1 MSDTLFPLLPE
12 QARAADP
19 GHSVW
24 LSASA
29 GTGKTQVLSA
39 RVLRLLLQPGI
50 EPGSILCLTFT
61 KAGAAEMATRVNAR
75 LAKWVRMDATSLARD
90 LRAIGAKVDPETQ
103 ARARTLF
110 TRVLDCPGGGL
121 RIDTIHAFAQY
132 LLAAFPEEAGL
143 EPGTVAMDDR
153 TREVLARKVL
163 TDLVTQAD
171 EDDRSALS
179 MLSLRLSPDGAKAW
193 LMACAKARELWAEP
207 GGWPSPMRPQVLQLL
222 GLPSDYEEAD
232 LARECADGA
241 FDTGSLRACLSTLR
255 DWNTKSGHA
264 AADPLEAWLAADPME
279 RLATLACFNG
289 SLLVADGSKPKN
301 LSNLAKRDPAYEAR
315 VGAVQTCLDAIRE
328 KQALLALAEYL
339 TPALELG
346 RRFALL
352 WDEAKRSRG
361 LVDFDDQIARAAKL
375 LGNSE
380 MAQWIGYKLD
390 RAFDHILVDEAQDT
404 NESQWAIIDALTQD
418 YFDGLG
424 AAGARLRTVFV
435 VGDYKQAI
443 FGFQGTEPRLFV
455 EKRGEYDARINA
467 AMDNARELADRTRS
481 EPMVP
486 LTPLEKLGLERNF
499 RSSQT
504 ILDFVD
510 RAVAHVGVEAMGMA
524 GETVRH
530 RGDAD
535 LPGRVTL
542 WAPIRADEGD
552 DPEAVEEEGAETWLP
567 APERRMADRIA
578 AQVKT
583 WLDEGHPLTKGGT
596 RRATAGDIMILVRKR
611 RALAGLIVARLHAAG
626 VPVAGVDRLRLGA
639 PLAVKDL
646 LAALRFATQ
655 PRDDLS
661 LANLLVSPLGG
672 WSQDDL
678 LANAVREKGV
688 TLWDHI
694 RRSDAPLCVET
705 AERLRALLA
714 RVDYEPP
721 QALLQWLL
729 TGPWDGRRKL
739 VARLGQEANDPID
752 ELVGAAFA
760 FSAEHTP
767 SLQGF
772 LNWFDASDEELKREA
787 AGGGSAVRVLTAH
800 GSKGLQ
806 APIVILADAT
816 GNPDRGPPRAG
827 ELATADGRPVPLP
840 SLPKEARAGP
850 VREAEEAKAA
860 REREEHWRLMYVA
873 MTRAEEALYIGG
885 ALLPSDKDV
894 PEASWYA
901 QAAALFGGE
910 DGDAG
915 VSDPIW
921 GERHDLGALMDRRAP
936 APDTHTA
943 GERSALPD
951 WATRPP
957 ADEPTPPRPLAPS
970 AAGDDLAPN
979 PPGLVQ
985 SGEAAQRG
993 TLIHRLLERLPD
1005 IAPDRRAK
1013 RAAQWLEAQA
1023 ADLSGEARG
1032 AMIAQALAVLDHPD
1046 FAGLFAPGALAEVSL
1061 AATVEG
1067 QVVTGK
1073 LDRLCVGEEEVLV
1086 VDYKTTR
1093 RPPDALE
1100 QVPAATLR
1108 QMSAYAHA
1116 LAEIY
1121 PGRKIRAALLYTQGP
1136 HLIALSDAVL
1146 AAHKPGLHRAEESLG
1161 ANGLSDRAGTLD

>member
-1 MSDTLFPLLPE
+1 MSGLYPLLPE

-19 GHSVW
+19 AHSVW

-61 KAGAAEMATRVNAR
+61 KAGAAEMANRVNET
-75 LAKWVRMDATSLARD
+75 LASWVRMKPDALAAD
-90 LRAIGAKVDPETQ
+90 LKAIGARFDPESQ
-103 ARARTLF
+103 ARASTLF

-132 LLAAFPEEAGL
+132 LLAAFPEEADL

-153 TREVLARKVL
+153 TRELLSREVL
-163 TDLVTQAD
+163 TELVVQAD
-171 EDDRSALS
+171 DADRSALS
-179 MLSLRLSPDGAKAW
+179 MLSLRLGPDGAKAW
-193 LMACAKARELWAEP
+193 LMTCAKARELWADP
-207 GGWPSPMRPQVLQLL
+207 GGWRSPMRAQVMQLL

-232 LARECADGA
+232 LARDCADGA
-241 FDTGSLRACLSTLR
+241 FDTGSLNACLATLR
-255 DWNTKSGHA
+255 DWDTKGGREGA
-264 AADPLEAWLAADPME
+264 EVITAWLAGDPAQ
-279 RLATLACFNG
+279 RLATIGSFNG
-289 SLLVADGSKPKN
+289 KLFVMDGSKAKHLN
-301 LSNLAKRDPAYEAR
+301 NIIKRDPAYE
-315 VGAVQTCLDAIRE
+315 GQIEAVRACCADIRE
-328 KQALLALAEYL
+328 KQVLLALAEYL
-339 TPALELG
+339 VPALELG
-346 RRFALL
+346 RRFSLK
-352 WDEAKRSRG
+352 WDEAKRVRG
-361 LVDFDDQIARAAKL
+361 LVDFDDQIARAADL
-375 LGNSE
+375 LANAD

-404 NESQWAIIDALTQD
+404 NASQWGIIDALTQD

-443 FGFQGTEPRLFV
+443 FGFQGTEPQLFLSQR
-455 EKRGEYDARINA
+455 EKYREKIDDAIANLEQL
-467 AMDNARELADRTRS
+467 ARETRGQ
-481 EPMVP
+481 PLVP
-486 LTPLEKLGLERNF
+486 LSPLQPVELKKNF

-510 RAVAHVGVEAMGMA
+510 RAVAQVGTEAMGMA
-524 GETVRH
+524 GEEVLHTGEDR
-530 RGDAD
+530 
-535 LPGRVTL
+535 PGQVTL
-542 WAPIRADEGD
+542 WAPIGAEESD
-552 DPEAVEEEGAETWLP
+552 DPEAKEEEGAETWLP

-578 AQVKT
+578 AQVKQ
-583 WLDEGHPLTKGGT
+583 WLEEGHPLTKGGH
-596 RRATAGDIMILVRKR
+596 RRASAGDIMILVRKR

-626 VPVAGVDRLRLGA
+626 VPVAGVDRLRLGS

-646 LAALRFATQ
+646 LAALRFAAQ
-655 PRDDLS
+655 PRDNLS

-672 WSQDDL
+672 WSQNDL
-678 LANAVREKGV
+678 LEHGLREKKV

-694 RRSDAPLCVET
+694 RRSDAPLCMAT
-705 AERLRALLA
+705 ADRLRALLA
-714 RVDYEPP
+714 KVDYEPP

-739 VARLGQEANDPID
+739 VARLGREANDPID

-772 LNWFDASDEELKREA
+772 LSWFDASDEELKREA
-787 AGGGSAVRVLTAH
+787 AGSGDAVRVLTAH

-816 GNPDRGPPRAG
+816 GNPDRGPTRAG
-827 ELATADGRPVPLP
+827 ELSTRDSRPVPLP
-840 SLPKEARAGP
+840 SMPKDEKAGP
-850 VREAEEAKAA
+850 VIAAEEAKAA

-885 ALLPSDKDV
+885 ALLPSDKEV

-901 QAAALFGGE
+901 IAQALFEGE
-910 DGDAG
+910 G
-915 VSDPIW
+915 VADPIW
-921 GERHDLGALMDRRAP
+921 GERHGLGLLSEQKTLKADP
-936 APDTHTA
+936 AHS
-943 GERSALPD
+943 RSVTKLPD

-957 ADEPTPPRPLAPS
+957 PVEPTPLRPLAPS
-970 AAGDDLAPN
+970 AAGEDLSPN
-979 PPGLVQ
+979 PPGLSQ
-985 SGEAAQRG
+985 GADAAQRG
-993 TLIHRLLERLPD
+993 TLMHRLLERLPD
-1005 IAPDRRAK
+1005 IAREDRVTRA
-1013 RAAQWLEAQA
+1013 RTWLAAQAGDLPEATHAEMVEQA
-1023 ADLSGEARG
+1023 
-1032 AMIAQALAVLDHPD
+1032 IAVLDHPD
-1046 FAGLFAPGALAEVSL
+1046 FTELFAPGALAEVSL
-1061 AATVEG
+1061 AASVDG

-1073 LDRLCVGEEEVLV
+1073 LDRLCVGEDSVLV

-1093 RPPDALE
+1093 RPPHFVG

-1116 LAEIY
+1116 LATIY
-1121 PGRKIRAALLYTQGP
+1121 PDRRVSAAVLYTHTPQ
-1136 HLIALSDAVL
+1136 LIALPDDLL
-1146 AAHKPGLHRAEESLG
+1146 AAHKPGLG
-1161 ANGLSDRAGTLD
+1161 DKQQDLSAPGFA

>member
-1 MSDTLFPLLPE
+1 MSKLYDLLTE

-19 GHSVW
+19 SHSVW

-39 RVLRLLLQPGI
+39 RVLRLLLQPGV

-61 KAGAAEMATRVNAR
+61 KAGAAEMATRVNETLAR
-75 LAKWVRMDATSLARD
+75 WVRMKPDALAAD
-90 LRAIGAKVDPETQ
+90 LKAIGAKFDPVSQ

-110 TRVLDCPGGGL
+110 TKVLDCPGGGL

-132 LLAAFPEEAGL
+132 LLAAFPEEAEL

-153 TREVLARKVL
+153 TRELLAREVL
-163 TDLVTQAD
+163 TDLVTGAN
-171 EDDRSALS
+171 EDDRSALA
-179 MLSLRLSPDGAKAW
+179 MLSLRLGPDGAKAW
-193 LMACAKARELWAEP
+193 LMACAKARELWADA
-207 GGWPSPMRPQVLQLL
+207 GGWRSPMRAQVLQLL
-222 GLPSDYEEAD
+222 GLPSDFSEAD
-232 LARECADGA
+232 LAQECADGA
-241 FDTGSLRACLSTLR
+241 FDTASLNAC
-255 DWNTKSGHA
+255 
-264 AADPLEAWLAADPME
+264 
-279 RLATLACFNG
+279 LATLREWDTKGGREGAEAINVWLAGDPQQRLADLGRFNG
-289 SLLVADGSKPKN
+289 TLFVADGSKAKN
-301 LSNLAKRDPAYEAR
+301 LTHILKRDPAYE
-315 VGAVQTCLDAIRE
+315 GHIEAVRACCDGIRE
-328 KQALLALAEYL
+328 KVALLALAEYL
-339 TPALELG
+339 APALELG
-346 RRFALL
+346 RRFALQ
-352 WDEAKRSRG
+352 WDEAKRTRG
-361 LVDFDDQIARAAKL
+361 LVDFDDQIARAARL
-375 LGNSE
+375 LANSE

-404 NESQWAIIDALTQD
+404 NASQWAIIDALTQD

-443 FGFQGTEPRLFV
+443 FGFQGTEPQLFIA
-455 EKRGEYDARINA
+455 KREEYDARINA
-467 AMDNARELADRTRS
+467 AIANADALALETREKPL
-481 EPMVP
+481 VP
-486 LTPLEKLGLERNF
+486 LSPLEKLGLERNF

-510 RAVAHVGVEAMGMA
+510 RAVAQVGAEAMGMEP
-524 GETVRH
+524 GEIRH
-530 RGDAD
+530 RGDEKV
-535 LPGRVTL
+535 PGRVTL
-542 WAPIRADEGD
+542 WAPIGAEESD
-552 DPEAVEEEGAETWLP
+552 DPEAVEEDGAETWLP

-578 AQVKT
+578 AQVKQ
-583 WLDEGHPLTKGGT
+583 WLDDGHPLTKGGN

-626 VPVAGVDRLRLGA
+626 VPVAGVDRLRLGS

-655 PRDDLS
+655 PRDSLS

-678 LANAVREKGV
+678 LEHGLRDKKV

-694 RRSDAPLCVET
+694 RRSDAPLCMET

-714 RVDYEPP
+714 KVDYEPP

-739 VARLGQEANDPID
+739 VARLGREANDPID
-752 ELVGAAFA
+752 ELIGAAFA
-760 FSAEHTP
+760 YSAEHTP

-787 AGGGSAVRVLTAH
+787 AGSGNAVRVLTAH

-816 GNPDRGPPRAG
+816 GNPDRGPVRAG
-827 ELATADGRPVPLP
+827 ELATDDGRVVPLP
-840 SLPKEARAGP
+840 SMPKEAKAGP
-850 VREAEEAKAA
+850 VVAAEEAKKA

-885 ALLPSDKDV
+885 ALMPSDKEL

-901 QAAALFGGE
+901 VAQALFDDE
-910 DGDAG
+910 G
-915 VSDPIW
+915 VADPIW
-921 GERHDLGALMDRRAP
+921 SERHDVGALGDLQAP
-936 APDTHTA
+936 GADA
-943 GERSALPD
+943 ANGSSRIELPE

-957 ADEPTPPRPLAPS
+957 PSEPKPLKPLAPS
-970 AAGDDLAPN
+970 APGEDLSPN
-979 PPGLVQ
+979 PPGLAQ
-985 SGEAAQRG
+985 GSEAAQRG
-993 TLIHRLLERLPD
+993 TLMHRLLERLPD
-1005 IAPDRRAK
+1005 IAPEDRASRA
-1013 RAAQWLEAQA
+1013 RAWLEAQA
-1023 ADLSGEARG
+1023 GELGEATR
-1032 AMIAQALAVLDHPD
+1032 AEMVDRALAVLDDPD
-1046 FAGLFAPGALAEVSL
+1046 FADLFVPGALAEVSL

-1073 LDRLCVGEEEVLV
+1073 LDRLCVGEDEVLV

-1093 RPPDALE
+1093 RPPHSAQ
-1100 QVPAATLR
+1100 QVPVATLR

-1116 LAEIY
+1116 LAAIY
-1121 PGRKIRAALLYTQGP
+1121 PGRRISAALLYTQTP
-1136 HLIALSDAVL
+1136 QLIALPDDLL
-1146 AAHKPGLHRAEESLG
+1146 ALHKPGLG
-1161 ANGLSDRAGTLD
+1161 DKQQDLSAADFA

>member
-1 MSDTLFPLLPE
+1 MSGKLYDLLPE

-39 RVLRLLLQPGI
+39 RVLRLLLQPGV

-61 KAGAAEMATRVNAR
+61 KAGAAEMATRVNETLAR
-75 LAKWVRMDATSLARD
+75 WVRMKPDALAAD
-90 LRAIGAKVDPETQ
+90 LKAIGAKFDPETQ
-103 ARARTLF
+103 ARGRTLF

-121 RIDTIHAFAQY
+121 RIDTIHAFSQY

-153 TREVLARKVL
+153 TRELLAREVL
-163 TDLVTQAD
+163 TDLVTGAD
-171 EDDRSALS
+171 ADDRSALA

-207 GGWPSPMRPQVLQLL
+207 GGWRSPMRAQVLQLL
-222 GLPSDYEEAD
+222 GLPSDFSEAD
-232 LARECADGA
+232 LAQECADGA
-241 FDTGSLRACLSTLR
+241 FDTASLNACLATLR
-255 DWNTKSGHA
+255 EWDTKGGREGTEA
-264 AADPLEAWLAADPME
+264 INAWLAGAPQK
-279 RLATLACFNG
+279 RLAELGTFNG
-289 SLLVADGSKPKN
+289 TLFVADGSKAKN
-301 LSNLAKRDPAYEAR
+301 LNHIVKRDPAYE
-315 VGAVQTCLDAIRE
+315 GHIEAVRACCDGIRE
-328 KQALLALAEYL
+328 KLALLALAEYL
-339 TPALELG
+339 APALELG
-346 RRFALL
+346 RRFALQ
-352 WDEAKRSRG
+352 WDEAKRGRG
-361 LVDFDDQIARAAKL
+361 LVDFDDQIARAAQL
-375 LGNSE
+375 LGNSD

-404 NESQWAIIDALTQD
+404 NDSQWAIIDALTQD

-443 FGFQGTEPRLFV
+443 FGFQGTEPQLFIA
-455 EKRGEYDARINA
+455 KREEYDARINA
-467 AMDNARELADRTRS
+467 AIANAEALAMETREK
-481 EPMVP
+481 PMVP
-486 LTPLEKLGLERNF
+486 LGPLEKLGLGRNF
-499 RSSQT
+499 RSSQS

-510 RAVAHVGVEAMGMA
+510 RAVAQVGTEAMGM
-524 GETVRH
+524 GPEEVRH
-530 RGDAD
+530 TGEDR
-535 LPGRVTL
+535 PGRVTL
-542 WAPIRADEGD
+542 WAPIGAEDSD
-552 DPEAVEEEGAETWLP
+552 DPEAVEEEGTETWLP

-578 AQVKT
+578 EQVKA
-583 WLDEGHPLTKGGT
+583 WLQHGHPLTKGGA

-646 LAALRFATQ
+646 LAALRFAAQ

-678 LANAVREKGV
+678 LQHGLREKDV
-688 TLWDHI
+688 TLWDHL
-694 RRSDAPLCVET
+694 RQSDEPFCMEA
-705 AERLRALLA
+705 ADRLRTLLS
-714 RVDYEPP
+714 RVDNEPP

-739 VARLGQEANDPID
+739 VARLGREANDPID

-787 AGGGSAVRVLTAH
+787 AGSGDAVRVLTAH

-806 APIVILADAT
+806 APIVVLADAT
-816 GNPDRGPPRAG
+816 GNPDRGPVRAG
-827 ELATADGRPVPLP
+827 ELKTPDGRPVPLP
-840 SLPKEARAGP
+840 PLPKEAKAGA
-850 VREAEEAKAA
+850 VVEAEEAKAA

-885 ALLPSDKDV
+885 ALLPSDKEV

-901 QAAALFGGE
+901 VAASLFEGE
-910 DGDAG
+910 PLT
-915 VSDPIW
+915 DPIW
-921 GERHDLGALMDRRAP
+921 GARHDFGTLGEVAAP
-936 APDTHTA
+936 AAQDALRA
-943 GERSALPD
+943 GPAMLPE

-957 ADEPTPPRPLAPS
+957 GAEPTPPRPLAPS
-970 AAGDDLAPN
+970 SAGDDLAPN
-979 PPGLVQ
+979 PPGLTQ
-985 SGEAAQRG
+985 DNEAARRG
-993 TLIHRLLERLPD
+993 TLTHRLLERLPD
-1005 IAPDRRAK
+1005 IAPGEREA
-1013 RAAQWLEAQA
+1013 RAARWLEAQA
-1023 ADLSGEARG
+1023 GDLPETTREA
-1032 AMIAQALAVLDHPD
+1032 MLAQALAVLDHPD
-1046 FAGLFAPGALAEVSL
+1046 FADLFAPGALAEVSL

-1073 LDRLCVGEEEVLV
+1073 LDRLCVGEDRVLV

-1093 RPPDALE
+1093 RPPQSLDR
-1100 QVPAATLR
+1100 VPAATLR

-1116 LAEIY
+1116 LAAIY
-1121 PGRKIRAALLYTQGP
+1121 PGRTISAALLYTHSP
-1136 HLIALSDAVL
+1136 ELIALPEDLL
-1146 AAHKPGLHRAEESLG
+1146 AAHKPGLEDKQE
-1161 ANGLSDRAGTLD
+1161 GLAAPGFA

>member
-1 MSDTLFPLLPE
+1 MSGKLYDLLPE
-12 QARAADP
+12 QALAADP
-19 GHSVW
+19 ARSVW

-39 RVLRLLLQPGI
+39 RVLRLLLQPGV

-61 KAGAAEMATRVNAR
+61 KAGAAEMATRVNETLAR
-75 LAKWVRMDATSLARD
+75 WVRMKPDALAGD
-90 LRAIGAKVDPETQ
+90 LKAIGAKFDPETQ

-110 TRVLDCPGGGL
+110 TKVLDCPGGGL
-121 RIDTIHAFAQY
+121 RIDTIHAFSQY

-153 TREVLARKVL
+153 TRELLAREVL
-163 TDLVTQAD
+163 TDLVSNAD
-171 EDDRSALS
+171 EDDRSALA

-193 LMACAKARELWAEP
+193 LMACASARELWAEP
-207 GGWPSPMRPQVLQLL
+207 GGWRTPMRPRIMQLL
-222 GLPSDYEEAD
+222 GLPSEFSEAD
-232 LARECADGA
+232 LAGECADDR
-241 FDTGSLRACLSTLR
+241 FDCGSLRACLATLQ
-255 DWNTKSGHA
+255 DWNTKSGREA
-264 AADPLEAWLAADPME
+264 AEPISAWLAAEPE
-279 RLATLACFNG
+279 QRLATLACFNG

-301 LSNLAKRDPAYEAR
+301 LTNLAKRDPAYEGNVA
-315 VGAVQTCLDAIRE
+315 AVQASLDAIRE
-328 KQALLALAEYL
+328 KLALLALAEYL
-339 TPALELG
+339 APALELG
-346 RRFALL
+346 RRFALM
-352 WDEAKRSRG
+352 WDEAKRVRG
-361 LVDFDDQIARAAKL
+361 LVDFDDQIARAASL
-375 LGNSE
+375 LANSE
-380 MAQWIGYKLD
+380 MSQWIGYKLD

-404 NESQWAIIDALTQD
+404 NASQWAIIDALTQD

-424 AAGARLRTVFV
+424 AAGDRLRTIFV

-443 FGFQGTEPRLFV
+443 FGFQGTEPQLFLA
-455 EKRGEYDARINA
+455 KRAEYDSRINA
-467 AMDNARELADRTRS
+467 AIANAEALAMETRERPL
-481 EPMVP
+481 VP

-510 RAVAHVGVEAMGMA
+510 RAVAQVGTEAMGMA
-524 GETVRH
+524 GEAVHHTGEER
-530 RGDAD
+530 A
-535 LPGRVTL
+535 GRVTL

-578 AQVKT
+578 AQVKQ
-583 WLDEGHPLTKGGT
+583 WLEDGHPLTKGGD

-626 VPVAGVDRLRLGA
+626 VPVAGVDRLRLGS

-646 LAALRFATQ
+646 LAALRFAAQ

-678 LANAVREKGV
+678 LDHGLREKKV

-694 RRSDAPLCVET
+694 RRSDAPLCVEM

-714 RVDYEPP
+714 RVDNEPP

-739 VARLGQEANDPID
+739 VARLGREANDPID

-760 FSAEHTP
+760 FCAEHTP

-787 AGGGSAVRVLTAH
+787 AGSGNAVRVLTAH

-816 GNPDRGPPRAG
+816 GNPDRGPARAG
-827 ELATADGRPVPLP
+827 ELATDDGRPVPLP
-840 SLPKEARAGP
+840 SLPKEAKAGP
-850 VREAEEAKAA
+850 VLAAEEAKAA

-901 QAAALFGGE
+901 QAAALFEGE
-910 DGDAG
+910 P

-921 GERHDLGALMDRRAP
+921 GARNDIGTLGEAGVPAP
-936 APDTHTA
+936 AQDRVDEKP
-943 GERSALPD
+943 ALPD
-951 WATRPP
+951 WAIRAPG
-957 ADEPTPPRPLAPS
+957 AEPTPLRPLAPS
-970 AAGDDLAPN
+970 SVGDDLAPN
-979 PPGLVQ
+979 PPGL
-985 SGEAAQRG
+985 SAGNDAAQRG
-993 TLIHRLLERLPD
+993 TLVHRLLERLPD
-1005 IAPDRRAK
+1005 IAAGAREARALD
-1013 RAAQWLEAQA
+1013 WLGTHA
-1023 ADLSGEARG
+1023 ADLPEG
-1032 AMIAQALAVLDHPD
+1032 AHAEMVAQVLTVLDDPQ
-1046 FAGLFAPGALAEVSL
+1046 FADLFTPGALAEVSL
-1061 AATVEG
+1061 AATVNG

-1073 LDRLCVGEEEVLV
+1073 LDRLCVSEQEVLV
-1086 VDYKTTR
+1086 VDYKTRR
-1093 RPPDALE
+1093 RPPTDADA
-1100 QVPAATLR
+1100 VPKSTLQ

-1116 LAEIY
+1116 LAAIY
-1121 PGRKIRAALLYTQGP
+1121 PGRRISAALLYTHTPQ
-1136 HLIALSDAVL
+1136 LIALPEGLL
-1146 AAHKPGLHRAEESLG
+1146 AAHKPGLADQQEDFAAPG
-1161 ANGLSDRAGTLD
+1161 FA

>member
-1 MSDTLFPLLPE
+1 MSKLYPLLPE
-12 QARAADP
+12 QGRAADP

-39 RVLRLLLQPGI
+39 RVLRLLLQPGV

-61 KAGAAEMATRVNAR
+61 KAGAAEMATRVNETLAR
-75 LAKWVRMDATSLARD
+75 WVRMKPDALAAD
-90 LRAIGAKVDPETQ
+90 LRAIGAKFDPDTQ

-110 TRVLDCPGGGL
+110 TKVLDCPGGGL

-153 TREVLARKVL
+153 TRELLAREVL
-163 TDLVTQAD
+163 TDLVEHAD
-171 EDDRSALS
+171 DTDRSALS
-179 MLSLRLSPDGAKAW
+179 MLSLRLGPDGAKGW
-193 LMACAKARELWAEP
+193 LMACAKASELWADP
-207 GGWPSPMRPQVLQLL
+207 GGWRSPLRAQVLQLL
-222 GLPSDYEEAD
+222 GLPSDFDEAA
-232 LARECADGA
+232 LAQECADDA
-241 FDTGSLRACLSTLR
+241 FDCASLRACLATLQ
-255 DWNTKSGHA
+255 DWNTKSGRDA
-264 AADPLEAWLAADPME
+264 AEPVSAWLAADATQ

-301 LSNLAKRDPAYEAR
+301 LTNLAKRDPLYEGN
-315 VGAVQTCLDAIRE
+315 VEAVRANLDAIRE
-328 KQALLALAEYL
+328 KHALLALTEYL
-339 TPALELG
+339 APALELG
-346 RRFALL
+346 RRFALK

-361 LVDFDDQIARAAKL
+361 LVDFDDQIARAAAL
-375 LGNSE
+375 LSKSE
-380 MAQWIGYKLD
+380 MSQWIGYKLD
-390 RAFDHILVDEAQDT
+390 REFDHILVDEAQDT
-404 NESQWAIIDALTQD
+404 NASQWAIIDALTQD

-443 FGFQGTEPRLFV
+443 FGFQGTEPQLFLSQR
-455 EKRGEYDARINA
+455 EKYRQTIDQALANA
-467 AMDNARELADRTRS
+467 EELARETRD
-481 EPMVP
+481 VP
-486 LTPLEKLGLERNF
+486 LVPLSPLQPVELQQNF

-510 RAVAHVGVEAMGMA
+510 QAVAQVGTEAMGMA
-524 GETVRH
+524 GEEVHHTGEDR
-530 RGDAD
+530 
-535 LPGRVTL
+535 PGRVTL
-542 WAPIRADEGD
+542 WAPIRPQESD
-552 DPEAVEEEGAETWLP
+552 DPEAVEEDGAETWLP
-567 APERRMADRIA
+567 APERRMADAIA
-578 AQVKT
+578 AQVKG
-583 WLDEGHPLTKGGT
+583 WLDEGHPLTKGGN
-596 RRATAGDIMILVRKR
+596 RRATPGDIMILVRKR

-626 VPVAGVDRLRLGA
+626 VPVAGVDRLRLGS

-646 LAALRFATQ
+646 LAALRFAAQ

-678 LANAVREKGV
+678 LQHGLRERQVG
-688 TLWDHI
+688 LWDHI
-694 RRSDAPLCVET
+694 RRSDAPLCMAT

-729 TGPWDGRRKL
+729 SGPWDARRKL
-739 VARLGQEANDPID
+739 VARLGREANDPID

-760 FSAEHTP
+760 YTAEHTA

-787 AGGGSAVRVLTAH
+787 AGSGDAVRVLTAH

-816 GNPDRGPPRAG
+816 GNSDRGPARAG
-827 ELATADGRPVPLP
+827 ELATEDGRPVPLP
-840 SLPKEARAGP
+840 PLPKEARAGP
-850 VREAEEAKAA
+850 VAAAEEAKAA

-885 ALLPSDKDV
+885 ALLPSDKEV

-901 QAAALFGGE
+901 VAASLFEGE
-910 DGDAG
+910 PLA
-915 VSDPIW
+915 DPIW
-921 GERHDLGALMDRRAP
+921 GGSHDLGALGDIAAP
-936 APDTHTA
+936 APDA
-943 GERSALPD
+943 ASEDRLPQLPD
-951 WATRPP
+951 WAERPL
-957 ADEPTPPRPLAPS
+957 AAEPSPPRPLAPS
-970 AAGDDLAPN
+970 AVGEDLAPN
-979 PPGLVQ
+979 PPGLTQ
-985 SGEAAQRG
+985 TNEAALRG

-1005 IAPDRRAK
+1005 IPLDLREERATVWLASQASELSEEV
-1013 RAAQWLEAQA
+1013 RAQ
-1023 ADLSGEARG
+1023 
-1032 AMIAQALAVLDHPD
+1032 MVAQALAVLDNPD
-1046 FAGLFAPGALAEVSL
+1046 FADLFAPGALAEVSL

-1073 LDRLCVGEEEVLV
+1073 LDRLCVGDDAVLV

-1093 RPPDALE
+1093 RPPQSLD
-1100 QVPAATLR
+1100 QVPAATLK
-1108 QMSAYAHA
+1108 QMSAYASA
-1116 LAEIY
+1116 LASIY
-1121 PGRKIRAALLYTQGP
+1121 PGRRISAALLYTHAP
-1136 HLIALSDAVL
+1136 HLIALPEDLL
-1146 AAHKPGLHRAEESLG
+1146 AQHKPGLGDKQTSLP
-1161 ANGLSDRAGTLD
+1161 LSDFA

>member
-1 MSDTLFPLLPE
+1 MSGKLYDLLPE
-12 QARAADP
+12 QALAADP
-19 GHSVW
+19 ARSVW

-39 RVLRLLLQPGI
+39 RVLRLLLQPGV

-61 KAGAAEMATRVNAR
+61 KAGAAEMATRVNETLAR
-75 LAKWVRMDATSLARD
+75 WVRMKPDALAGD
-90 LRAIGAKVDPETQ
+90 LKAIGAKFDPETQ

-110 TRVLDCPGGGL
+110 TKVLDCPGGGL
-121 RIDTIHAFAQY
+121 RIDTIHAFSQY

-153 TREVLARKVL
+153 TRELLAREVL
-163 TDLVTQAD
+163 TDLVSNAD
-171 EDDRSALS
+171 EDDRSALA

-193 LMACAKARELWAEP
+193 LMACASARELWAEP
-207 GGWPSPMRPQVLQLL
+207 GGWRSPMRPRIMQLL
-222 GLPSDYEEAD
+222 GLPSEFSEAD
-232 LARECADGA
+232 LAGECADDR
-241 FDTGSLRACLSTLR
+241 FDCGSLRACLATLQ
-255 DWNTKSGHA
+255 DWNTKSGREA
-264 AADPLEAWLAADPME
+264 AEPISAWLAAEPE
-279 RLATLACFNG
+279 QRLATLACFNG

-301 LSNLAKRDPAYEAR
+301 LTNLAKRDPAYEGNVA
-315 VGAVQTCLDAIRE
+315 AVQASLDAIRE
-328 KQALLALAEYL
+328 KLALLALAEYL
-339 TPALELG
+339 APALELG
-346 RRFALL
+346 RRFALM
-352 WDEAKRSRG
+352 WDEAKRVRG
-361 LVDFDDQIARAAKL
+361 LVDFDDQIARAASL
-375 LGNSE
+375 LANSE
-380 MAQWIGYKLD
+380 MSQWIGYKLD

-404 NESQWAIIDALTQD
+404 NASQWAIIDALTQD

-424 AAGARLRTVFV
+424 AAGDRLRTIFV

-443 FGFQGTEPRLFV
+443 FGFQGTEPQLFLA
-455 EKRGEYDARINA
+455 KRAEYDSRINA
-467 AMDNARELADRTRS
+467 AIANAEALAMETRERPL
-481 EPMVP
+481 VP

-510 RAVAHVGVEAMGMA
+510 RAVAQVGTEAMGMA
-524 GETVRH
+524 GEAVHHTGEER
-530 RGDAD
+530 A
-535 LPGRVTL
+535 GRVTL

-578 AQVKT
+578 TQVKQ
-583 WLDEGHPLTKGGT
+583 WLEDGHPLTKGGN

-626 VPVAGVDRLRLGA
+626 VPVAGVDRLRLGS

-646 LAALRFATQ
+646 LAALRFAAQ

-678 LANAVREKGV
+678 LDHGLREKKV

-714 RVDYEPP
+714 RVDNEPP

-739 VARLGQEANDPID
+739 VARLGREANDPID

-760 FSAEHTP
+760 FCAEHTP

-787 AGGGSAVRVLTAH
+787 AGSGNAVRVLTAH

-816 GNPDRGPPRAG
+816 GNPDRGPARAG
-827 ELATADGRPVPLP
+827 ELATDDGRPVPLP
-840 SLPKEARAGP
+840 SLPKEAKAGP
-850 VREAEEAKAA
+850 VLAAEEAKAA

-901 QAAALFGGE
+901 QAAALFEGE
-910 DGDAG
+910 P

-921 GERHDLGALMDRRAP
+921 GARNDIGTLGEAGVPAP
-936 APDTHTA
+936 AQDRVDEKP
-943 GERSALPD
+943 ALPD
-951 WATRPP
+951 WAIRPP
-957 ADEPTPPRPLAPS
+957 GAEPTPLRPLAPS
-970 AAGDDLAPN
+970 SVGDDLAPN
-979 PPGLVQ
+979 PPGL
-985 SGEAAQRG
+985 SAGNHAAQRG
-993 TLIHRLLERLPD
+993 TLVHRLLERLPD
-1005 IAPDRRAK
+1005 IAAGAREARALD
-1013 RAAQWLEAQA
+1013 WLGTHA
-1023 ADLSGEARG
+1023 ADLPEG
-1032 AMIAQALAVLDHPD
+1032 AHAEMVAQVLTVLDDPQ
-1046 FAGLFAPGALAEVSL
+1046 FADLFTPGALAEVSL
-1061 AATVEG
+1061 AATVNG

-1073 LDRLCVGEEEVLV
+1073 LDRLCVSEQEVLV

-1093 RPPDALE
+1093 RPPTDADG
-1100 QVPAATLR
+1100 VPKSTLQ

-1116 LAEIY
+1116 LAAIY
-1121 PGRKIRAALLYTQGP
+1121 PGRRISAALLYTHTPQ
-1136 HLIALSDAVL
+1136 LIALPEGLL
-1146 AAHKPGLHRAEESLG
+1146 AAHKPGLADQQEDFAAPG
-1161 ANGLSDRAGTLD
+1161 FA

>member
-1 MSDTLFPLLPE
+1 MSDKIHTLLPE
-12 QARAADP
+12 QGHAADP

-39 RVLRLLLQPGI
+39 RVLRLLLQPGV

-61 KAGAAEMATRVNAR
+61 KAGAAEMATRVNETLAR
-75 LAKWVRMDATSLARD
+75 WVRMEETLLAKH
-90 LRAIGAKVDPETQ
+90 LRAIGAKVDPATL
-103 ARARTLF
+103 AHARTLF

-153 TREVLARKVL
+153 TRGLLAREVL
-163 TDLVTQAD
+163 TELVANAD
-171 EDDRSALS
+171 EADNSALA
-179 MLSLRLSPDGAKAW
+179 MLSRRLGPDGVKQW
-193 LMACAKARELWAEP
+193 LMACAKARELWEGP
-207 GGWPSPMRPQVLQLL
+207 QGWQSPMRPQVLAML
-222 GLPSDYEEAD
+222 GLPSDFSEAD
-232 LARECADGA
+232 LVRECADDR
-241 FDTGSLRACLSTLR
+241 FDCGSLRACLATLQ
-255 DWNTKSGHA
+255 DWNTKSGRDA
-264 AADPLEAWLAADPME
+264 AEPISAWLAADPDQ

-301 LSNLAKRDPAYEAR
+301 LTNLVKRDPTYEGNVA
-315 VGAVQTCLDAIRE
+315 AVQASLDAIRE
-328 KQALLALAEYL
+328 KFALLALAEYL

-346 RRFALL
+346 RRFALR
-352 WDEAKRSRG
+352 WDEAKRVHG
-361 LVDFDDQIARAAKL
+361 LVDFDDQIARAATL

-390 RAFDHILVDEAQDT
+390 RSFDHILVDEAQDT
-404 NESQWAIIDALTQD
+404 NDSQWAIIDALTQD
-418 YFDGLG
+418 FFDGLG
-424 AAGARLRTVFV
+424 AAGARLRTIFV

-455 EKRGEYDARINA
+455 DKREQYDARINSA
-467 AMDNARELADRTRS
+467 IGNAEALAHETREAPL
-481 EPMVP
+481 VP
-486 LTPLEKLGLERNF
+486 LAPLARLGLERNF
-499 RSSQT
+499 RSSQV

-510 RAVAHVGVEAMGMA
+510 RAVAHVGTQAMGMP
-524 GETVRH
+524 GEEVQHTGEDR
-530 RGDAD
+530 
-535 LPGRVTL
+535 PGRVTL
-542 WAPIRADEGD
+542 WAPIRAEESD

-578 AQVKT
+578 AQVKG
-583 WLDEGHPLTKGGT
+583 WLEDGHALTKGGA
-596 RRATAGDIMILVRKR
+596 RRAGPGDIMILVRKR

-646 LAALRFATQ
+646 LAALRFAAQ
-655 PRDDLS
+655 PRDDLM

-678 LANAVREKGV
+678 LEHGLRDKSVG
-688 TLWDHI
+688 LWDHI
-694 RRSDAPLCVET
+694 RRSDAPLCMAT
-705 AERLRALLA
+705 ADRLRALLA
-714 RVDYEPP
+714 RVDYEHP
-721 QALLQWLL
+721 QALLHWLL

-739 VARLGQEANDPID
+739 VARLGREANDPID

-760 FSAEHTP
+760 YCAEHTP

-787 AGGGSAVRVLTAH
+787 AGSGDAVRVLTAH

-816 GNPDRGPPRAG
+816 GNPDRGPARAG
-827 ELATADGRPVPLP
+827 ELATDDGRAVPLP
-840 SLPKEARAGP
+840 SLPKEAKAGP
-850 VREAEEAKAA
+850 VLAAEEAKKA
-860 REREEHWRLMYVA
+860 RAREEHWRLMYVA

-901 QAAALFGGE
+901 QAAALFDSEGGGE
-910 DGDAG
+910 GEG

-921 GERHDLGALMDRRAP
+921 GERHDLGTLADIAPPAPDAASRAQRPALPEWATRAP
-936 APDTHTA
+936 AA
-943 GERSALPD
+943 
-951 WATRPP
+951 
-957 ADEPTPPRPLAPS
+957 EPSPPRPLAPS

-979 PPGLVQ
+979 PPGLAT
-985 SGEAAQRG
+985 GADAAQRG

-1005 IAPDRRAK
+1005 IAPEDREARGSA
-1013 RAAQWLEAQA
+1013 WLAAQA
-1023 ADLSGEARG
+1023 ADLPEEARA
-1032 AMIAQALAVLDHPD
+1032 AMLEQALGVLDHPD
-1046 FAGLFAPGALAEVSL
+1046 FAALFAPGALAEVSL

-1093 RPPDALE
+1093 RAPTSLE
-1100 QVPAATLR
+1100 QVPTSTLR

-1116 LAEIY
+1116 LAAIY
-1121 PGRKIRAALLYTQGP
+1121 PGRRICAALLYTQTP
-1136 HLIALSDAVL
+1136 QLIVLPQAVL
-1146 AAHKPGLHRAEESLG
+1146 AAHKPGLGDKQLSLPG
-1161 ANGLSDRAGTLD
+1161 SAFA

>member
-1 MSDTLFPLLPE
+1 MSGLHPLLRE
-12 QARAADP
+12 QALAADP

-39 RVLRLLLQPGI
+39 RVLRLLLQPGV

-61 KAGAAEMATRVNAR
+61 KAGAAEMATRVNER
-75 LAKWVRMDATSLARD
+75 LARWVRMKPDALAAD
-90 LRAIGAKVDPETQ
+90 LKAIGAKFDPDTQ

-153 TREVLARKVL
+153 TRELLAREVL
-163 TDLVTQAD
+163 TDLVEHAD
-171 EDDRSALS
+171 DDDRNALE
-179 MLSLRLSPDGAKAW
+179 MLSLRLGPDGAKSW
-193 LMACAKARELWAEP
+193 LMACAKARELWE
-207 GGWPSPMRPQVLQLL
+207 GKNGWQSPMRPQVLQLL
-222 GLPSDYEEAD
+222 DLPSDFSEAD
-232 LARECADGA
+232 LARECADDA
-241 FDTGSLRACLSTLR
+241 FDCASLRACLATLHE
-255 DWNTKSGHA
+255 WNTKSGREA
-264 AADPLEAWLAADPME
+264 AEPISAWLAADPAQ
-279 RLATLACFNG
+279 RLATLGCFNG

-301 LSNLAKRDPAYEAR
+301 LSNLAKRDPAYEGNVA
-315 VGAVQTCLDAIRE
+315 AVQACLDAIRE
-328 KQALLALAEYL
+328 KHALLALAEYL
-339 TPALELG
+339 APAFELG
-346 RRFALL
+346 RRFALR

-361 LVDFDDQIARAAKL
+361 LVDFDDQIARAARL
-375 LGNSE
+375 LGNSD

-404 NESQWAIIDALTQD
+404 NASQWAIIDALTQD
-418 YFDGLG
+418 FFDGLG

-443 FGFQGTEPRLFV
+443 FGFQGTEPQLFIA
-455 EKRGEYDARINA
+455 KREEYDTRMNA
-467 AMDNARELADRTRS
+467 AIANARELAHETR
-481 EPMVP
+481 ERPLVP
-486 LTPLEKLGLERNF
+486 LAPLEKLGLERNF

-510 RAVAHVGVEAMGMA
+510 RAVAHVGTEAMGMA
-524 GETVRH
+524 GETVHHTGEDR
-530 RGDAD
+530 
-535 LPGRVTL
+535 PGRVTL

-552 DPEAVEEEGAETWLP
+552 DPEAVEEDGAETWLP

-578 AQVKT
+578 AQIKQ
-583 WLDEGHPLTKGGT
+583 WLEEGHPLAKGGKV

-611 RALAGLIVARLHAAG
+611 RALAGLIVARLHATG

-646 LAALRFATQ
+646 LAALRFAAQ
-655 PRDDLS
+655 PRDDLM

-678 LANAVREKGV
+678 LAHGLHDRGV
-688 TLWDHI
+688 GLWDHI
-694 RRSDAPLCVET
+694 RRSDAPLCMET
-705 AERLRALLA
+705 ADRLKALLA
-714 RVDYEPP
+714 KVDYEPP
-721 QALLQWLL
+721 QALIQWML

-739 VARLGQEANDPID
+739 VARLGREANDPID

-787 AGGGSAVRVLTAH
+787 AGGGDAVRVLTAH

-816 GNPDRGPPRAG
+816 GNPDRGPVRAG
-827 ELATADGRPVPLP
+827 ELKTPDGRPVPLP
-840 SLPKEARAGP
+840 ALPKEAKAGP
-850 VREAEEAKAA
+850 VVEAEEAKKA

-901 QAAALFGGE
+901 QAAALVEGE
-910 DGDAG
+910 PL
-915 VSDPIW
+915 SDPIW
-921 GERHDLGALMDRRAP
+921 GARHDLGDLGEAQAP
-936 APDTHTA
+936 LSGDAA
-943 GERSALPD
+943 ARKAVELPD
-951 WATRPP
+951 WAMRPP
-957 ADEPTPPRPLAPS
+957 AAEPSPPRPLAPS

-979 PPGLVQ
+979 PPGLTT
-985 SGEAAQRG
+985 GNEAAQRG

-1005 IAPDRRAK
+1005 VARDQREARA
-1013 RAAQWLEAQA
+1013 RAWLEAQA
-1023 ADLSGEARG
+1023 GDLAEDAR
-1032 AMIAQALAVLDHPD
+1032 AQMIEQALGVLDHPD
-1046 FAGLFAPGALAEVSL
+1046 FADLFAPGALAEVSI

-1067 QVVTGK
+1067 QVVTGT
-1073 LDRLCVGEEEVLV
+1073 LDRLCVGPEEVLV

-1093 RPPDALE
+1093 RPPASVD

-1116 LAEIY
+1116 LGAIY
-1121 PGRKIRAALLYTQGP
+1121 PGRRISAALLYTQTP
-1136 HLIALSDAVL
+1136 QLIALPADLL
-1146 AAHKPGLHRAEESLG
+1146 AGHKPGLGDKQESLAAPG
-1161 ANGLSDRAGTLD
+1161 FA

>member
-1 MSDTLFPLLPE
+1 MSQLFPLLTE

-39 RVLRLLLQPGI
+39 RVLRLLLQPGV

-61 KAGAAEMATRVNAR
+61 KAGAAEMATRVNETLAR
-75 LAKWVRMDATSLARD
+75 WVRMKPDALAAD
-90 LRAIGAKVDPETQ
+90 LKAVGAKFDPGTQ

-110 TRVLDCPGGGL
+110 TKVLDCPGGGL

-153 TREVLARKVL
+153 TRELLSREVL
-163 TDLVTQAD
+163 TDLVTGAD
-171 EDDRSALS
+171 EDDRSALA
-179 MLSLRLSPDGAKAW
+179 MLSLRLGPDGAKGW

-207 GGWPSPMRPQVLQLL
+207 GGWRSPMRAQVLQLL
-222 GLPSDYEEAD
+222 GLPSDFDEAA
-232 LARECADGA
+232 LAQECADGA
-241 FDTGSLRACLSTLR
+241 FDTGSLNACLATLR
-255 DWNTKSGHA
+255 DWDTKGGREGA
-264 AADPLEAWLAADPME
+264 EAITAWLARDPVE
-279 RLATLACFNG
+279 RLATIGSFNG
-289 SLLVADGSKPKN
+289 TLFVADGSKPKN
-301 LSNLAKRDPAYEAR
+301 LNHILKRDPAYEGR
-315 VGAVQTCLDAIRE
+315 IEAVRACCDGIRE
-328 KQALLALAEYL
+328 KLALLALAEYL
-339 TPALELG
+339 APALELG
-346 RRFALL
+346 RRFALK
-352 WDEAKRSRG
+352 WDEAKRMRG
-361 LVDFDDQIARAAKL
+361 LVDFDDQIARAAAL
-375 LGNSE
+375 LGKSE

-390 RAFDHILVDEAQDT
+390 RNFDHILVDEAQDT
-404 NESQWAIIDALTQD
+404 NASQWAIIDALTQD

-443 FGFQGTEPRLFV
+443 FGFQGTEPQLFIA
-455 EKRGEYDARINA
+455 KRTDYDTRINA
-467 AMDNARELADRTRS
+467 AIDNAEALALETREQPL
-481 EPMVP
+481 VP
-486 LTPLEKLGLERNF
+486 LSPLEKLGLERNF

-510 RAVAHVGVEAMGMA
+510 RAVAQVGTEAMGMA
-524 GETVRH
+524 GEEVRH
-530 RGDAD
+530 TGEDR
-535 LPGRVTL
+535 PGRVTL
-542 WAPIRADEGD
+542 WAPIRPEDDD
-552 DPEAVEEEGAETWLP
+552 DPEAVEESGEETWLP
-567 APERRMADRIA
+567 APERRMADAIA
-578 AQVKT
+578 DQVKA
-583 WLDEGHPLTKGGT
+583 WLDEGHPLTKGGA

-611 RALAGLIVARLHAAG
+611 RALAGLIVARLHAKG

-646 LAALRFATQ
+646 LAALRFAAQ

-678 LANAVREKGV
+678 LEHGMRDRKV

-694 RRSDAPLCVET
+694 RRSDAPLCMAT
-705 AERLRALLA
+705 ADRLRALLA

-739 VARLGQEANDPID
+739 VARLGREANDPID

-760 FSAEHTP
+760 YTAEHTA

-787 AGGGSAVRVLTAH
+787 AGSGDAVRVLTAH

-816 GNPDRGPPRAG
+816 GNPDRGPARAG
-827 ELATADGRPVPLP
+827 ELATEDGRPVPLP

-850 VREAEEAKAA
+850 VAAAEEAKAA

-885 ALLPSDKDV
+885 ALLPSDKEV
-894 PEASWYA
+894 PESSWFAVA
-901 QAAALFGGE
+901 QALFE
-910 DGDAG
+910 EEPLA
-915 VSDPIW
+915 DPIW
-921 GERHDLGALMDRRAP
+921 NARHDLGALGDLDAPGANEGARVEQPTLPAWATRAP
-936 APDTHTA
+936 AA
-943 GERSALPD
+943 
-951 WATRPP
+951 
-957 ADEPTPPRPLAPS
+957 EPSPLRPLAPS
-970 AAGDDLAPN
+970 AAGEDLGPN
-979 PPGLVQ
+979 PPGPAQ
-985 SGEAAQRG
+985 GNEAMQRG

-1005 IAPDRRAK
+1005 IAREHREQRATT
-1013 RAAQWLEAQA
+1013 WLATQA
-1023 ADLSGEARG
+1023 SELPEEAR
-1032 AMIAQALAVLDHPD
+1032 AQMVAQALAVLEQPD
-1046 FAGLFAPGALAEVSL
+1046 FADLFAPGALAEVSL
-1061 AATVEG
+1061 AASVEG

-1073 LDRLCVGEEEVLV
+1073 LDRLCVGEDAVLV

-1093 RPPDALE
+1093 RPPQSLE
-1100 QVPAATLR
+1100 QVPIATLR

-1116 LAEIY
+1116 LAAIY
-1121 PGRKIRAALLYTQGP
+1121 PGRRISAALLYTETPQ
-1136 HLIALSDAVL
+1136 LIALPEDLL
-1146 AAHKPGLHRAEESLG
+1146 AQHKPGLGDKQTSLAASG
-1161 ANGLSDRAGTLD
+1161 FA

>member
-1 MSDTLFPLLPE
+1 MSGKLYDLLPE
-12 QARAADP
+12 QALAADP
-19 GHSVW
+19 ARSVW

-39 RVLRLLLQPGI
+39 RVLRLLLQPGV

-61 KAGAAEMATRVNAR
+61 KAGAAEMATRVNETLAR
-75 LAKWVRMDATSLARD
+75 WVRMKPDALAGD
-90 LRAIGAKVDPETQ
+90 LRAIGAKFDPQTQ

-110 TRVLDCPGGGL
+110 TKVLDCPGGGL
-121 RIDTIHAFAQY
+121 RIDTIHAFSQY

-153 TREVLARKVL
+153 TRELLAREVL
-163 TDLVTQAD
+163 TDLVASAD
-171 EDDRSALS
+171 EEDRSALA

-193 LMACAKARELWAEP
+193 LMACASARELWAEP
-207 GGWPSPMRPQVLQLL
+207 GGWRSPMRARIMQLL
-222 GLPSDYEEAD
+222 GLPSEFTEAD
-232 LARECADGA
+232 LAGECADDR
-241 FDTGSLRACLSTLR
+241 FDCGSLRACLATLQ
-255 DWNTKSGHA
+255 DWNTKSGREA
-264 AADPLEAWLAADPME
+264 AEPITAWLAAEPE
-279 RLATLACFNG
+279 QRLATLAYFNG

-301 LSNLAKRDPAYEAR
+301 LTNLAKRDPAYEGYVA
-315 VGAVQTCLDAIRE
+315 AVQASLDAIRE
-328 KQALLALAEYL
+328 KLALLALAEYL
-339 TPALELG
+339 APALELG
-346 RRFALL
+346 RRFALM
-352 WDEAKRSRG
+352 WDEAKRVRG
-361 LVDFDDQIARAAKL
+361 LVDFDDQIARAASL
-375 LGNSE
+375 LANSE
-380 MAQWIGYKLD
+380 MSQWIGYKLD

-404 NESQWAIIDALTQD
+404 NASQWAIIDALTQD

-424 AAGARLRTVFV
+424 AAGDRLRTIFV

-443 FGFQGTEPRLFV
+443 FGFQGTEPQLFLA
-455 EKRGEYDARINA
+455 KRAEYDSRINA
-467 AMDNARELADRTRS
+467 AIANAEALAMETRERPL
-481 EPMVP
+481 VP

-499 RSSQT
+499 RSSQV

-510 RAVAHVGVEAMGMA
+510 RAVAQVGTEAMGMA
-524 GETVRH
+524 GEQVHHTGEDR
-530 RGDAD
+530 
-535 LPGRVTL
+535 PGRVTL

-552 DPEAVEEEGAETWLP
+552 DPEAVEEDGAETWLP

-578 AQVKT
+578 AQVKQ
-583 WLDEGHPLTKGGT
+583 WLEDGHPLTKGGN

-626 VPVAGVDRLRLGA
+626 VPVAGVDRLRLGS

-646 LAALRFATQ
+646 LAALRFAAQ

-678 LANAVREKGV
+678 LDHGLREKKV
-688 TLWDHI
+688 TLWDQI
-694 RRSDAPLCVET
+694 RRSDAPLCMET

-714 RVDYEPP
+714 RVDNEPP

-739 VARLGQEANDPID
+739 VARLGREANDPID

-787 AGGGSAVRVLTAH
+787 AGSGNAVRVLTAH

-816 GNPDRGPPRAG
+816 GNPDRGPARAG
-827 ELATADGRPVPLP
+827 ELSTEDGRPVPLP
-840 SLPKEARAGP
+840 SLPKEAKAGP
-850 VREAEEAKAA
+850 VLAAEEAKAA

-901 QAAALFGGE
+901 QAATLFEGE
-910 DGDAG
+910 P

-921 GERHDLGALMDRRAP
+921 GARHDIGTLGEAGAP
-936 APDTHTA
+936 AAAQDRVDEKP
-943 GERSALPD
+943 GLPD
-951 WATRPP
+951 WAMRPP
-957 ADEPTPPRPLAPS
+957 DAEPSPPRPLAPS
-970 AAGDDLAPN
+970 AVGDDLAPN
-979 PPGLVQ
+979 PPGLSQ
-985 SGEAAQRG
+985 GNEAAQRG
-993 TLIHRLLERLPD
+993 TLVHRLLERLPD
-1005 IAPDRRAK
+1005 IAPEDRERRALG
-1013 RAAQWLEAQA
+1013 WLDAHA
-1023 ADLSGEARG
+1023 ADLPKDAHAE
-1032 AMIAQALAVLDHPD
+1032 MVAQVMTVLDDPQ
-1046 FAGLFAPGALAEVSL
+1046 FADLFTPGALAEVSL
-1061 AATVEG
+1061 AATVSG

-1073 LDRLCVGEEEVLV
+1073 LDRLCVSEDAVLV

-1093 RPPDALE
+1093 RPPADPAG
-1100 QVPAATLR
+1100 VPKATLQ

-1116 LAEIY
+1116 LAAIY
-1121 PGRKIRAALLYTQGP
+1121 PGRRISAALLYTHTPQ
-1136 HLIALSDAVL
+1136 LIALPDTLL
-1146 AAHKPGLHRAEESLG
+1146 AANKPGLADQQEDLG
-1161 ANGLSDRAGTLD
+1161 APDFA

>member
-1 MSDTLFPLLPE
+1 MSDELFPLLPE
-12 QARAADP
+12 QAKAADP
-19 GHSVW
+19 GRSVW

-90 LRAIGAKVDPETQ
+90 LNAIGAKVDPATQ

-110 TRVLDCPGGGL
+110 TKVLDCPGGGL

-207 GGWPSPMRPQVLQLL
+207 GGWRSPMRPQVMQLL
-222 GLPSDYEEAD
+222 SLPSDFEEAD
-232 LARECADGA
+232 LAHECADGA
-241 FDTGSLRACLSTLR
+241 FDTASLRACLASLR

-264 AADPLEAWLAADPME
+264 AADPLEAWLAADPAE

-301 LSNLAKRDPAYEAR
+301 LTNLAKRDPAYEGK
-315 VGAVQTCLDAIRE
+315 VGAVQTCLEAIRE

-339 TPALELG
+339 APALELG
-346 RRFALL
+346 RRFAHL

-404 NESQWAIIDALTQD
+404 NASQWAIIDALTQD

-424 AAGARLRTVFV
+424 AAGARLRTMFV

-455 EKRGEYDARINA
+455 EKRAEYDTRINA
-467 AMDNARELADRTRS
+467 AIANAEALAMEAREQPL
-481 EPMVP
+481 VP
-486 LTPLEKLGLERNF
+486 LTPLEKLGLARNF
-499 RSSQT
+499 RSSQV

-530 RGDAD
+530 QGEDR
-535 LPGRVTL
+535 PGRVTL

-552 DPEAVEEEGAETWLP
+552 DPEAVEQEGEETWLP

-578 AQVKT
+578 AQVKA
-583 WLDEGHPLTKGGT
+583 WLEEGHPLTKGGN

-678 LANAVREKGV
+678 LAHAVREKDV
-688 TLWDHI
+688 RLWDHI

-705 AERLRALLA
+705 ADRLRALLA

-721 QALLQWLL
+721 QALLQWVL

-739 VARLGQEANDPID
+739 VARLGHEANDPID

-760 FSAEHTP
+760 YSAEHTP

-787 AGGGSAVRVLTAH
+787 AGAGDAVRVLTAH

-816 GNPDRGPPRAG
+816 GNPDRGPARAG
-827 ELATADGRPVPLP
+827 ELETHDGRPVPLP

-901 QAAALFGGE
+901 QASALFESDAGGE
-910 DGDAG
+910 PLA
-915 VSDPIW
+915 DPIW
-921 GERHDLGALMDRRAP
+921 GARHDLGTLGSERVPQAQSGHRPARA
-936 APDTHTA
+936 
-943 GERSALPD
+943 SLPD
-951 WATRPP
+951 WALRPP
-957 ADEPTPPRPLAPS
+957 SDEPTPPRPLAPS

-979 PPGLVQ
+979 PPGLSQ
-985 SGEAAQRG
+985 TGEIALRG

-1005 IAPDRRAK
+1005 IAPDQRAE
-1013 RAAQWLEAQA
+1013 RASRWLAAQAG
-1023 ADLSGEARG
+1023 DLTEDARQE
-1032 AMIAQALAVLDHPD
+1032 MIAQALAVLDHPD
-1046 FAGLFAPGALAEVSL
+1046 FAALFAPGALAEVSL
-1061 AATVEG
+1061 AANVEG

-1073 LDRLCVGEEEVLV
+1073 LDRLSVGEREVLV

-1093 RPPDALE
+1093 RPPQSPE
-1100 QVPAATLR
+1100 QVPPATLR

-1116 LAEIY
+1116 LSAIY
-1121 PGRKIRAALLYTQGP
+1121 PGRTIRAALLYTHGP

-1146 AAHKPGLHRAEESLG
+1146 AAHKPGLQAREESFG
-1161 ANGLSDRAGTLD
+1161 ANGLSDRTSALD

>member
-1 MSDTLFPLLPE
+1 MSGLYPLLPE

-19 GHSVW
+19 AHSVW

-61 KAGAAEMATRVNAR
+61 KAGAAEMANRVNET
-75 LAKWVRMDATSLARD
+75 LASWVRMKPDALAAD
-90 LRAIGAKVDPETQ
+90 LKAIGAKFDPESQ

-153 TREVLARKVL
+153 TRELLAREVL
-163 TDLVTQAD
+163 TELVSTAD
-171 EDDRSALS
+171 EDDRSALA
-179 MLSLRLSPDGAKAW
+179 MLSLRLGPDGAKAW
-193 LMACAKARELWAEP
+193 LMACAKARELWADP
-207 GGWPSPMRPQVLQLL
+207 GGWRCPMRAQVLQLL
-222 GLPSDYEEAD
+222 GLPSDFTEAD
-232 LARECADGA
+232 LARDCADGA
-241 FDTGSLRACLSTLR
+241 FDTASLNACLATLR
-255 DWNTKSGHA
+255 DWDTKGGREGA
-264 AADPLEAWLAADPME
+264 GAITAWLAGDPAQ
-279 RLATLACFNG
+279 RLATIGSFNG
-289 SLLVADGSKPKN
+289 TLFIADGSKPKN
-301 LSNLAKRDPAYEAR
+301 LNHIAKRDPAYEGE
-315 VGAVQTCLDAIRE
+315 VEAVRTCCDGIRE

-339 TPALELG
+339 VPALELG
-346 RRFALL
+346 RRFALK
-352 WDEAKRSRG
+352 WDEAKRVRG
-361 LVDFDDQIARAAKL
+361 LVDFDDQIARAAAL
-375 LGNSE
+375 LANSD

-404 NESQWAIIDALTQD
+404 NASQWAIVDALTQD

-443 FGFQGTEPRLFV
+443 FGFQGTEPQLFLSQR
-455 EKRGEYDARINA
+455 EKYREKIDEAIANLE
-467 AMDNARELADRTRS
+467 NLARETRS
-481 EPMVP
+481 QP
-486 LTPLEKLGLERNF
+486 LVQLSPLQPVELQKNF

-510 RAVAHVGVEAMGMA
+510 RAVAQVGTEAMGMA
-524 GETVRH
+524 GESVRH
-530 RGDAD
+530 TGEDR
-535 LPGRVTL
+535 PGRVTL
-542 WAPIRADEGD
+542 WAPIGAEESD
-552 DPEAVEEEGAETWLP
+552 DPEAVEEDGAETWLP

-578 AQVKT
+578 AQVKQ
-583 WLDEGHPLTKGGT
+583 WLAEGHPLTKGGN

-626 VPVAGVDRLRLGA
+626 VPVAGVDRLRLGS

-646 LAALRFATQ
+646 LAALRFAAQ
-655 PRDDLS
+655 PRDSLS

-678 LANAVREKGV
+678 LEHGLREKTV

-694 RRSDAPLCVET
+694 RRSDAPLCMDT

-714 RVDYEPP
+714 KVDYEPP

-739 VARLGQEANDPID
+739 VARLGREANDPID
-752 ELVGAAFA
+752 ELIGAAFA
-760 FSAEHTP
+760 FCAEHTP

-787 AGGGSAVRVLTAH
+787 AGSGDAVRVLTAH

-806 APIVILADAT
+806 APIIILADAT
-816 GNPDRGPPRAG
+816 GNPDRGPARAG
-827 ELATADGRPVPLP
+827 ELSTQDGRPVPLP
-840 SLPKEARAGP
+840 SMPKEAKAGP
-850 VREAEEAKAA
+850 IVAAEEAKAA

-885 ALLPSDKDV
+885 ALLPSDKEV

-901 QAAALFGGE
+901 VASALFEGE
-910 DGDAG
+910 GIADQ
-915 VSDPIW
+915 IW
-921 GERHDLGALMDRRAP
+921 GERHDLGTLGERQAP
-936 APDTHTA
+936 AAD
-943 GERSALPD
+943 GGDRLSEVELPA
-951 WATRPP
+951 WAIRPP
-957 ADEPTPPRPLAPS
+957 AAEPRPSKPLAPS
-970 AAGDDLAPN
+970 APGEDLSPN
-979 PPGLVQ
+979 PPGL
-985 SGEAAQRG
+985 SHDSEAAQRG
-993 TLIHRLLERLPD
+993 TLMHRLLERLPD
-1005 IAPDRRAK
+1005 IAPEH
-1013 RAAQWLEAQA
+1013 RAARAQVWLQAQA
-1023 ADLSGEARG
+1023 GELAEATR
-1032 AMIAQALAVLDHPD
+1032 AEMIAQAIAVLDHPD
-1046 FAGLFAPGALAEVSL
+1046 FAALFAPGALAEVSL

-1073 LDRLCVGEEEVLV
+1073 LDRLCVGEQEVLV

-1093 RPPDALE
+1093 RPPQSAQ

-1116 LAEIY
+1116 LAAIY
-1121 PGRKIRAALLYTQGP
+1121 PNRRISAALLYTQTP
-1136 HLIALSDAVL
+1136 QIIALPEELL
-1146 AAHKPGLHRAEESLG
+1146 AAHKPGLG
-1161 ANGLSDRAGTLD
+1161 DKQ

>member
-1 MSDTLFPLLPE
+1 MSGTLHPLLPE
-12 QARAADP
+12 QAHAADP
-19 GHSVW
+19 HHSVW

-39 RVLRLLLQPGI
+39 RVLRLLLQPGVT
-50 EPGSILCLTFT
+50 PDSILCLTFT
-61 KAGAAEMATRVNAR
+61 KAGAAEMATRVNER
-75 LAKWVRMDATSLARD
+75 LAKWVRMDETLLAAE
-90 LRAIGAKVDPETQ
+90 LRAIGAKVDRDSL

-153 TREVLARKVL
+153 TRELLVREVL
-163 TDLVTQAD
+163 TELVAHAD

-179 MLSLRLSPDGAKAW
+179 MLSLKLGPDGAKAW

-207 GGWPSPMRPQVLQLL
+207 GGWRSPMRARVLELL
-222 GLPSDYEEAD
+222 GLPTDFDEAA

-241 FDTGSLRACLSTLR
+241 FDTGSLDACLAILR
-255 DWNTKSGHA
+255 EWDTKGGREGV
-264 AADPLEAWLAADPME
+264 DTIGAWLGGDPAH
-279 RLATLACFNG
+279 RLATIGSFNG
-289 SLLVADGSKPKN
+289 TLLVADGSKAKN
-301 LSNLAKRDPAYEAR
+301 LHHLVKRDPAYE
-315 VGAVQTCLDAIRE
+315 GHIEAVRANLDAIRE

-339 TPALELG
+339 APALELG
-346 RRFALL
+346 RRFAHL
-352 WDEAKRSRG
+352 WDEAKRTRG
-361 LVDFDDQIARAAKL
+361 LVDFDDQIARAAAL
-375 LGNSE
+375 LANSD

-390 RAFDHILVDEAQDT
+390 RSFDHILVDEAQDT
-404 NESQWAIIDALTQD
+404 NASQWAIIDALTQD

-443 FGFQGTEPRLFV
+443 FGFQGTEPQLFLSQR
-455 EKRGEYDARINA
+455 EKYREKIDQAIANA
-467 AMDNARELADRTRS
+467 DELARDTRDA
-481 EPMVP
+481 P
-486 LTPLEKLGLERNF
+486 LVQLSPLQPVELRQNF

-510 RAVAHVGVEAMGMA
+510 RALAHVGTEAMGMA
-524 GETVRH
+524 GESVRH
-530 RGDAD
+530 TGEDR
-535 LPGRVTL
+535 PGRVTL
-542 WAPIRADEGD
+542 WHPIRADEGD
-552 DPEAVEEEGAETWLP
+552 DPEAVEEDGAETWLP

-578 AQVKT
+578 AQVKA
-583 WLDEGHPLTKGGT
+583 WLDANDPDGGHPLTKGGA
-596 RRATAGDIMILVRKR
+596 RRASAGDIMILVRKR

-646 LAALRFATQ
+646 LAALRFAAQ
-655 PRDDLS
+655 PRDSLS

-678 LANAVREKGV
+678 LRHGLRERDV

-694 RRSDAPLCVET
+694 RRSDAQLCMAT
-705 AERLRALLA
+705 AESLRGLLA
-714 RVDYEPP
+714 KVDYEPP
-721 QALLQWLL
+721 AALLHWLL
-729 TGPWDGRRKL
+729 SGPWDGRRKL
-739 VARLGQEANDPID
+739 VSRLGREANDPID

-760 FSAEHTP
+760 YAAEHTP

-787 AGGGSAVRVLTAH
+787 AASGDAVRVLTAH

-816 GNPDRGPPRAG
+816 GNPDRGPARAG
-827 ELATADGRPVPLP
+827 ELETTDGRTVPLP
-840 SLPKEARAGP
+840 SLPKDARAGP
-850 VREAEEAKAA
+850 VAAAEEAKAA

-901 QAAALFGGE
+901 QAQALFDQE
-910 DGDAG
+910 PLP
-915 VSDPIW
+915 DPIW
-921 GERHDLGALMDRRAP
+921 GARHDIGTLADQRMPASEGDKARDRAELP
-936 APDTHTA
+936 AWVTH
-943 GERSALPD
+943 
-951 WATRPP
+951 PP
-957 ADEPTPPRPLAPS
+957 AAEPVPTRPLAPS
-970 AAGDDLAPN
+970 SVGDDLAPN
-979 PPGLVQ
+979 PPGLARG
-985 SGEAAQRG
+985 GEASLRG

-1005 IAPDRRAK
+1005 IAPQDRAT
-1013 RAAQWLEAQA
+1013 RAARWLEAQA
-1023 ADLSGEARG
+1023 REIDEDVRGE
-1032 AMIAQALAVLDHPD
+1032 MIAQALGVLENPE
-1046 FAGLFAPGALAEVSL
+1046 FVALFAPGALAEVSL
-1061 AATVEG
+1061 AATVDG

-1073 LDRLCVGEEEVLV
+1073 LDRLCVGEDAVLV

-1093 RPPDALE
+1093 RPPQSLD
-1100 QVPAATLR
+1100 QVPVATLR
-1108 QMSAYAHA
+1108 QMSAYSHA
-1116 LAEIY
+1116 LAAIY
-1121 PGRKIRAALLYTQGP
+1121 PGRRISAALLYTHAPQ
-1136 HLIALSDAVL
+1136 LIALPEALL
-1146 AAHKPGLHRAEESLG
+1146 ARHKPGFGDKQQSL
-1161 ANGLSDRAGTLD
+1161 AAPDFA

>member
-1 MSDTLFPLLPE
+1 MSDNLFPLLSE

-19 GHSVW
+19 GRSVW

-75 LAKWVRMDATSLARD
+75 LAKWVRMDPTSLARD
-90 LRAIGAKVDPETQ
+90 LQAIGAKVDPETQ

-207 GGWPSPMRPQVLQLL
+207 GGWRSPMRPQVLQLL
-222 GLPSDYEEAD
+222 GLPSDFEEAD
-232 LARECADGA
+232 LAGECADGA
-241 FDTGSLRACLSTLR
+241 FDTGSLRACLATLR

-264 AADPLEAWLAADPME
+264 AADPLEAWLAADPEE

-301 LSNLAKRDPAYEAR
+301 LTNLAKRDPAYEGQVA
-315 VGAVQTCLDAIRE
+315 AVQTCLHAIRE

-339 TPALELG
+339 APALELG
-346 RRFALL
+346 RRFAHL

-404 NESQWAIIDALTQD
+404 NDSQWAIIDALTQD
-418 YFDGLG
+418 FFDGLG
-424 AAGARLRTVFV
+424 AAGARLRTIFV

-467 AMDNARELADRTRS
+467 AIANARELADRTRS
-481 EPMVP
+481 DPLVP
-486 LTPLEKLGLERNF
+486 LSPLEKLGLARNF

-524 GETVRH
+524 GETVHHQGEDR
-530 RGDAD
+530 
-535 LPGRVTL
+535 PGRVTL

-552 DPEAVEEEGAETWLP
+552 DPEAVEEDGAETWLP

-578 AQVKT
+578 AQVKA
-583 WLDEGHPLTKGGT
+583 WLQEGHALTKGGK
-596 RRATAGDIMILVRKR
+596 RRATPGDIMILVRKR

-646 LAALRFATQ
+646 LAALRFAAQ
-655 PRDDLS
+655 PRDSLS

-672 WSQDDL
+672 WSQGDL
-678 LANAVREKGV
+678 LAHAVREKGV

-694 RRSDAPLCVET
+694 RRSDAPLCLQT
-705 AERLRALLA
+705 ADRLRALLA
-714 RVDYEPP
+714 RVDYEPT
-721 QALLQWLL
+721 QALLNWLL

-739 VARLGQEANDPID
+739 VARLGREANDPID

-760 FSAEHTP
+760 YSAEHTP

-787 AGGGSAVRVLTAH
+787 AGGGDAVRVLTAH

-901 QAAALFGGE
+901 QAAALFAND
-910 DGDAG
+910 DGSEPL
-915 VSDPIW
+915 SDPIW
-921 GERHDLGALMDRRAP
+921 GARHDLGLLANEPVPQAKADHAASRQ
-936 APDTHTA
+936 
-943 GERSALPD
+943 SLPD

-970 AAGDDLAPN
+970 AAGDDLSPN
-979 PPGLVQ
+979 PPGLAQ
-985 SGEAAQRG
+985 TGDAARRG

-1005 IAPDRRAK
+1005 VPPDQRAE
-1013 RAAQWLEAQA
+1013 RASQWLDGQASDLSPEMRAQMVAQA
-1023 ADLSGEARG
+1023 
-1032 AMIAQALAVLDHPD
+1032 IAVLDHPD
-1046 FAGLFAPGALAEVSL
+1046 FAALFAPGALAEVSL

-1093 RPPDALE
+1093 RPAQSTE

-1108 QMSAYAHA
+1108 QMSAYSHA
-1116 LAEIY
+1116 LAAIY
-1121 PGRKIRAALLYTQGP
+1121 PGRRIRAALLYTHGP
-1136 HLIALSDAVL
+1136 HLIALPQDLL
-1146 AAHKPGLHRAEESLG
+1146 AAYKPGLG
-1161 ANGLSDRAGTLD
+1161 AQQQDLTPPGFA